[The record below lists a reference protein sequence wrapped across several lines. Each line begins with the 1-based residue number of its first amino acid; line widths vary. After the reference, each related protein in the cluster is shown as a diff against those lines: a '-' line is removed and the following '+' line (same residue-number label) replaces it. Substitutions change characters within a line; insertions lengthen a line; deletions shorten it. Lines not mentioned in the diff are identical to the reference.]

1 MKKLLFLICFLLPSV
16 VLAQTTEPE
25 IQLGSGDTIEIRF
38 FYNPELNVVQTIRP
52 DGKIFLQLIG
62 EVTAKG
68 STPTELQEK
77 LFMQFSQY
85 FKQLDI
91 AIIIQSFATHYVYVG
106 GQVNSPGTVPMQRH
120 RPLTALEAIMLA
132 GGINSENATY
142 QNVMILRYEEGKWTH
157 TQINLEEVLLGKSDT
172 PTNLQPL
179 DIIYVPQ
186 YTFYK

>member
-1 MKKLLFLICFLLPSV
+1 MKKLLLLICFIFPAIA
-16 VLAQTTEPE
+16 LAQTTEPE
-25 IQLGSGDTIEIRF
+25 IQLGPGDVIEIRF

-62 EVTAKG
+62 EVMVKG
-68 STPTELQEK
+68 TTPTELQEE
-77 LFMQFSQY
+77 LFMHFSQY

-91 AIIIQSFATHYVYVG
+91 AIIVQAFAPYYVYVG
-106 GQVNSPGTVPMQRH
+106 GQVNAPGTIPMQRH

-142 QNVMILRYEEGKWTH
+142 QNVMILRYENGKWVH
-157 TQINLEEVLLGKSDT
+157 TQLNLEEVLFGKNDT
-172 PTNLQPL
+172 PTYLQPL

-186 YTFYK
+186 HTVYK